1 MKNMNYPLL
10 KENNTKYLSLS
21 NFYNKKIDEFKIK
34 RPEGLI
40 DTWETTY
47 KQEDGLQFHNLLNV
61 NLELKKK
68 ELKKIVCKSLG
79 IKNNKLKYHY
89 FHFFEYYKNG
99 QMKSHRHYE
108 KEDFVC
114 ILYLNTCKGGETIF
128 YLNDH
133 SEDSRKRSMIKIKPQ
148 KGKLIVFSALI
159 MHEGLPT
166 KSNKRI
172 AVGGFKL
179 I

>member
-10 KENNTKYLSLS
+10 KENSTKYLSLS
-21 NFYNKKIDEFKIK
+21 NFYNKKINEFKIK

-79 IKNNKLKYHY
+79 IKNNKL
-89 FHFFEYYKNG
+89 
-99 QMKSHRHYE
+99 
-108 KEDFVC
+108 
-114 ILYLNTCKGGETIF
+114 
-128 YLNDH
+128 
-133 SEDSRKRSMIKIKPQ
+133 
-148 KGKLIVFSALI
+148 
-159 MHEGLPT
+159 
-166 KSNKRI
+166 
-172 AVGGFKL
+172 
-179 I
+179 